1 MAYVL
6 VFFYFKNILVISVRP
21 IISTSTGLVFMK
33 FAGLVELWPETNAL
47 KLFFDLSRDV
57 AVATNFVGKID
68 FRTHFVVRVTFS
80 RTALPAYDKKGSCY
94 AGRRLT
100 NCLTGWM

>member
-1 MAYVL
+1 MFWC
-6 VFFYFKNILVISVRP
+6 FFYFKNIFVSSVRP

-68 FRTHFVVRVTFS
+68 FQYS
-80 RTALPAYDKKGSCY
+80 PCSSCDI
-94 AGRRLT
+94 L
-100 NCLTGWM
+100 